1 MHQKS
6 GNEPI
11 PPWFLMT
18 LGVIALIGLAAI
30 SIVRLIP
37 HDDGSDALPPPAPA
51 FTLPATT
58 AGPQAP
64 VSLVPSPSPSPSLS
78 LSPTETRSFESTAA
92 TPSRTTRPPAR
103 NVTGQ
108 YRVLESY
115 GDSFIGE
122 VLLTNTTGAPQ
133 SWRVTVV
140 VPASVTGLRT
150 SWLESLP
157 QPRHSVSGRTHTW
170 TSTVDLAARSTGQ
183 LRFHFERDGGAV
195 SPSSCT
201 VDGASCR

>member
-1 MHQKS
+1 MHQRS
-6 GNEPI
+6 GNEGI

-30 SIVRLIP
+30 SIVRLQP
-37 HDDGSDALPPPAPA
+37 RDESDALPPPAPA
-51 FTLPATT
+51 FTLPAAT

-78 LSPTETRSFESTAA
+78 LSPTETRRFESTAA
-92 TPSRTTRPPAR
+92 TPTRTTRPPAGD
-103 NVTGQ
+103 VTGR

-122 VLLTNTTGAPQ
+122 VLLTNVTGRPQ
-133 SWRVTVV
+133 SWRVTLV
-140 VPASVTGLRT
+140 VPSSVTGLRT

-157 QPRHSVSGRTHTW
+157 QPRLAVSGRTYTW
-170 TSTVDLAARSTGQ
+170 TSSVDLAARSTGQ

-195 SPSSCT
+195 NPSSCT